1 MLQGIDDNRK
11 RALRGYASTLLL
23 IGLAIG
29 LAPCRAVFAQDP
41 GQKMFNSPQDAAA
54 SLDAAMKNDSDQQVL
69 AILGSS
75 AQSLIT
81 SGDPITDKTNR
92 ANFIKRYDQ
101 LHQFTAA
108 SAGRVFLYIGE
119 DNWPTPIPLQ
129 KSGSQWYFDTAYGK
143 EEILYRN
150 IGWNELKVIRVCKA
164 IVEAEHD
171 YYAKSHDGGAAQQ
184 YAQKFSS
191 TPGTQNG
198 LYWQVSAGQQ
208 PESPLGPLVAEAAAE
223 GYPHQTART
232 ERPFH
237 GYIYRLLTRQ
247 GANAAGGA
255 KDYIVNGQMTG
266 GFAVVAYP
274 VSYRVTGVMTFIVNQ
289 DGQIYQKDLGPD
301 TAATASAMD
310 EYNPDSTWT
319 AVSAS
324 AQADSD

>member
-1 MLQGIDDNRK
+1 MLHATDDNRK
-11 RALRGYASTLLL
+11 RTVRRFAFKLAV

-29 LAPCRAVFAQDP
+29 LSPCRAVFAQDP
-41 GQKMFNSPQDAAA
+41 GQKMFSSPEDAAA
-54 SLDAAMKNDSDQQVL
+54 ALDAAMKNDSDQQVL

-81 SGDPITDKTNR
+81 SGDAITDKANR

-101 LHQFTAA
+101 LHQFTTAGD
-108 SAGRVFLYIGE
+108 GRVFLYIGE
-119 DNWPTPIPLQ
+119 DNWPTPIPIKQ
-129 KSGSQWYFDTAYGK
+129 SGSQWYFDTAYGK

-171 YYAKSHDGGAAQQ
+171 YYSKTHDGSSAHQ
-184 YAQKFSS
+184 YTQKFSS

-237 GYIYRLLTRQ
+237 GYVYRLLTRQ
-247 GANAAGGA
+247 GADAPGGA

-289 DGQIYQKDLGPD
+289 DGQIFQKDLGAD
-301 TAATASAMD
+301 TDSIASAMT

-319 AVSAS
+319 AVSESEAL
-324 AQADSD
+324 SD

>member
-1 MLQGIDDNRK
+1 MLQVSNDNRK
-11 RALRGYASTLLL
+11 RAWRGLVVRLAL
-23 IGLAIG
+23 IGLAIA
-29 LAPCRAVFAQDP
+29 LSPCRSVFAQDP
-41 GQKMFNSPQDAAA
+41 GQKMFSSPQDAAA
-54 SLDAAMKNDSDQQVL
+54 ALAAAMKDDSDQQVL

-75 AQSLIT
+75 AQPLIT
-81 SGDPITDKTNR
+81 SGDPITDKANR

-108 SAGRVFLYIGE
+108 SDGRVFLYIGE

-150 IGWNELKVIRVCKA
+150 IGSNELKVIRVCKA
-164 IVEAEHD
+164 IAEAEHD
-171 YYAKSHDGGAAQQ
+171 YYAKNHDGSSVHQ
-184 YAQKFSS
+184 YTQKFSS
-191 TPGTQNG
+191 TPGTQDG
-198 LYWQVSAGQQ
+198 LYWQVSAGKQ

-237 GYIYRLLTRQ
+237 GYVYRLLTRQ
-247 GANAAGGA
+247 GADAAGGA

-301 TAATASAMD
+301 TDAIASAMS

-319 AVSAS
+319 AVAESETAS
-324 AQADSD
+324 D

>member
-1 MLQGIDDNRK
+1 MLQGIDDNLK
-11 RALRGYASTLLL
+11 SALQRYALKLVL
-23 IGLAIG
+23 IGLAIA
-29 LAPCRAVFAQDP
+29 LSPCRAVFAQDA
-41 GQKMFNSPQDAAA
+41 GQKMFTSPQDAAA
-54 SLDAAMKNDSDQQVL
+54 ALDAAMKNDSDPQVL

-81 SGDPITDKTNR
+81 SGDPITDKANR

-108 SAGRVFLYIGE
+108 GDGRVFLYIGE

-164 IVEAEHD
+164 IGEAEHD
-171 YYAKSHDGGAAQQ
+171 YYAKDHDGSSVHQ
-184 YAQKFSS
+184 YTQKFSS
-191 TPGTQNG
+191 APGTQNG

-223 GYPHQTART
+223 GYAHQTART
-232 ERPFH
+232 QRPFH
-237 GYIYRLLTRQ
+237 GYVYRLLTRQ
-247 GANAAGGA
+247 GAGAAGGA

-266 GFAVVAYP
+266 GFALVAYP

-289 DGQIYQKDLGPD
+289 DGQIYQKDLGAD
-301 TAATASAMD
+301 TDATASAMTQ
-310 EYNPDSTWT
+310 YNPDSSWT
-319 AVSAS
+319 PVAESS
-324 AQADSD
+324 ADSN

>member
-1 MLQGIDDNRK
+1 MLQAIDDNRK
-11 RALRGYASTLLL
+11 RTVGRFAFKLLL

-29 LAPCRAVFAQDP
+29 LSPCRAVFAQDP
-41 GQKMFNSPQDAAA
+41 GQKMFSSPQDAAA
-54 SLDAAMKNDSDQQVL
+54 ALDGAMKNDSDQQVL

-81 SGDPITDKTNR
+81 SGDSVTDKTNR

-101 LHQFTAA
+101 SHQFTTAGD
-108 SAGRVFLYIGE
+108 GRVFLYIGE
-119 DNWPTPIPLQ
+119 DNWPTPIPLK
-129 KSGSQWYFDTAYGK
+129 KSGDQWYFDTAYGK

-164 IVEAEHD
+164 IAEAEHD
-171 YYAKSHDGGAAQQ
+171 YYAKAHDGSSVHQ
-184 YAQKFSS
+184 YTQKFSS

-198 LYWQVSAGQQ
+198 LYWQVSAGQK

-223 GYPHQTART
+223 GYSHQTART
-232 ERPFH
+232 QRPFH

-247 GANAAGGA
+247 GADAPGGA

-274 VSYRVTGVMTFIVNQ
+274 VSYRVTGVMTFVVNQ
-289 DGQIYQKDLGPD
+289 DGQIYQKDLGAD
-301 TAATASAMD
+301 TDSIASAMT

-319 AVSAS
+319 AV
-324 AQADSD
+324 AQNAADSD

>member
-1 MLQGIDDNRK
+1 MLQAIDDNRQSN
-11 RALRGYASTLLL
+11 RRRLALTLVL

-29 LAPCRAVFAQDP
+29 LSPCRAVFAQDP
-41 GQKMFNSPQDAAA
+41 GQKMFGSPQDAAA
-54 SLDAAMKNDSDQQVL
+54 ALDAAMRDNSDQQVL
-69 AILGSS
+69 EILGSS

-81 SGDPITDKTNR
+81 SGDPVTDKANR
-92 ANFIKRYDQ
+92 ANFVKRYAQ
-101 LHQFTAA
+101 LHQFTTAA
-108 SAGRVFLYIGE
+108 DGRVFLYIGE

-171 YYAKSHDGGAAQQ
+171 YYSKDHDASSVHQ
-184 YAQKFSS
+184 YTQNFSS
-191 TPGTQNG
+191 APGTQNG
-198 LYWQVSAGQQ
+198 LYWQVKAGQQ

-223 GYPHQTART
+223 GYSHQTARPQ
-232 ERPFH
+232 RPFH
-237 GYIYRLLTRQ
+237 GYVYRLLTRQ

-255 KDYIVNGQMTG
+255 KDYIVNGAMTG

-274 VSYRVTGVMTFIVNQ
+274 ISYRVTGVMTFIVNQ
-289 DGQIYQKDLGPD
+289 DGQIYQKDSGAD
-301 TAATASAMD
+301 TEAAASAMT

-319 AVSAS
+319 AVT
-324 AQADSD
+324 QNEADSD